1 MKTKFSLLLASAAV
15 ATTWS
20 LGNLH
25 AADPADAKA
34 SQSSSETGDNKRP
47 DHRGKHH
54 PHFKG
59 GERGPEG
66 HMLRELNLS
75 EEQKAKVKAVMESK
89 KPLLDA
95 IREEQMQKMKIVM
108 EEAEKEIRPILTP
121 EQTQVLDDMKKLQ
134 ASREKLRKA
143 DK

>member
-1 MKTKFSLLLASAAV
+1 
-15 ATTWS
+15 
-20 LGNLH
+20 
-25 AADPADAKA
+25 
-34 SQSSSETGDNKRP
+34 
-47 DHRGKHH
+47 
-54 PHFKG
+54 
-59 GERGPEG
+59 
-66 HMLRELNLS
+66 LRELNLS